1 MWIGQRLWRRTGRRR
16 AAAFRRA
23 SPRIC
28 GAATMAMAAFK
39 VVDTTTGEQ
48 RIVFA
53 KATLGFFDFDWAPD
67 S

>member
-1 MWIGQRLWRRTGRRR
+1 
-16 AAAFRRA
+16 
-23 SPRIC
+23 
-28 GAATMAMAAFK
+28 MAMAAFK